1 MFLIISSTISTLK
14 FWFSLANGSRHRKV
28 KKEDV
33 KIDIKCSWNFKF
45 NVNHF
50 VSLRRTDTQKS
61 SVSPQTLMHKC
72 EIILIHIKY
81 RHLEPGQYSVY
92 FLNSITGNWQFLY
105 LHYKTCVMCEAYW
118 ENLWQL
124 AQNNI
129 IWRRKTTR
137 VTFRVVKPSIY
148 IYVDAKLV

>member
-1 MFLIISSTISTLK
+1 MTGWFDSNKGLNGFHTIRFQTVKCYYLKNLHNVFLVISSTISTLK

-50 VSLRRTDTQKS
+50 ISLRRTDTQKR
-61 SVSPQTLMHKC
+61 SVSPQTLIHKC
-72 EIILIHIKY
+72 EIILIHIKH

-92 FLNSITGNWQFLY
+92 FLDSITGNWQFLY
-105 LHYKTCVMCEAYW
+105 LHYKACIHAMDT
-118 ENLWQL
+118 
-124 AQNNI
+124 
-129 IWRRKTTR
+129 
-137 VTFRVVKPSIY
+137 SG
-148 IYVDAKLV
+148 